1 MKNDKGRVKF
11 VKKNITLDEALAQ
24 ISFLKKQVKV
34 LGEKAFKSENKY
46 EEAKQ
51 QVEDLT
57 VQNKELQVN
66 YNWLLEQ
73 LKLSKKKM
81 YGASAE
87 KIAEEYGQL
96 NLFNEAELERQ
107 PMQAEPQIE
116 EITYTRKKSKKKSFD
131 EKYGDLPV
139 EEVISDIPDEEKICE
154 KCNDEMTFMKYEIR
168 RELKIVPAKVTVVE
182 YKKAV
187 YVCKSCDKNG
197 IESNFKTAEITPAL
211 IEKSI
216 VSPNMMAYIMNQ
228 KFSCAMPLFR
238 QEQEFKRM
246 GIKLSRQTM
255 SNWMISGANL
265 LKPLYEKLR
274 EHLALQQLIHADETP
289 VEVLCEDG
297 KEPTAKSYMWV
308 YRTSRYTE
316 NSAVLYKYEVGRSGD
331 FAKKFLENF
340 SGYIHCDG
348 WSGYDKVPNSK
359 RCGCWVHLR
368 RYFINALEIQSDK
381 KDYTTLAGQAL
392 LKIREIFKAEKLDLE
407 KLSEKSQYSLDEIA
421 EIRKNKSTELVA
433 DFFEF
438 CDKNQGISLPKSL
451 LGRAFTYAL
460 NQRSTLET
468 FLENPQIELT
478 NNAAERAV
486 KPFVI
491 GRKNW
496 LFCYSPAGAQA
507 SAIIY
512 SIIETAKANGLNPM
526 DYLANIFEG
535 IRSGKKADEL
545 MPWTI

>member
-1 MKNDKGRVKF
+1 MQKQL
-11 VKKNITLDEALAQ
+11 TYEELLAQ
-24 ISFLKKQVKV
+24 NSALKNQVKS
-34 LGEKAFKSENKY
+34 LAQKNEKFAEKIDN
-46 EEAKQ
+46 
-51 QVEDLT
+51 LT
-57 VQNKELQVN
+57 IQNKELNAN

-107 PMQAEPQIE
+107 PLHVEPQIE
-116 EITYTRKKSKKKSFD
+116 EITYTRKKSKKRKLS
-131 EKYGDLPV
+131 EIYCDLPV
-139 EEVISDIPDEEKICE
+139 EEVISDIPEEEKNCE
-154 KCNDEMTFMKYEIR
+154 KCGSEMTFMKYEIR
-168 RELKIVPAKVTVVE
+168 RELKIIPAQVKVVE
-182 YKKAV
+182 HKKAV
-187 YVCKSCDKNG
+187 YVCKECDKNG
-197 IESNFKTAEITPAL
+197 IESNFKTAKSTPAL
-211 IEKSI
+211 IEKSL
-216 VSPNMMAYIMNQ
+216 VSPSLMAYIMNQ

-238 QEQEFKRM
+238 QEQELKRM
-246 GIKLSRQTM
+246 GVQLSRQTM

-274 EHLALQQLIHADETP
+274 EHLVSQQFIHADETP

-308 YRTSRYTE
+308 YRTGRYTE
-316 NSAVLYKYEVGRSGD
+316 NAAVLYKYEVGRSGD

-348 WSGYDKVPNSK
+348 WSGYGKIPNAK

-381 KDYTTLAGQAL
+381 KDYSTLAGQAVM
-392 LKIREIFKAEKLDLE
+392 KIREIFKAEKLDP
-407 KLSEKSQYSLDEIA
+407 KKPSEKSEYSLDQIA
-421 EIRKNKSTELVA
+421 EIRKNKSAELVA

-438 CDKNQGISLPKSL
+438 CDKNQGLSLPKSL

-460 NQRSTLET
+460 NQKETLLT

-496 LFCYSPAGAQA
+496 LFCFSPAGAQA

-512 SIIETAKANGLNPM
+512 SIIETAKANNLNPM
-526 DYLANIFEG
+526 TYLENVFENI
-535 IRSGKKADEL
+535 RYGKSVNEL
-545 MPWTI
+545 LPWNL

>member
-1 MKNDKGRVKF
+1 MKE
-11 VKKNITLDEALAQ
+11 NITLDEALAQ
-24 ISFLKKQVKV
+24 ISALKKQVKV
-34 LGEKAFKSENKY
+34 LSNKALKSENKY

-51 QVEDLT
+51 KIDDLT
-57 VQNKELQVN
+57 IQNKELNAN

-81 YGASAE
+81 YGPSAE

-107 PMQAEPQIE
+107 PMHIEPAIE
-116 EITYTRKKSKKKSFD
+116 EITYKRKKSKKKSFD

-139 EEVISDIPDEEKICE
+139 LEVISDIPEEEKICE
-154 KCNDEMTFMKYEIR
+154 KCNSEMTFMKYEVR

-182 YKKAV
+182 HKKAV
-187 YVCKSCDKNG
+187 YVCKNCDKNG
-197 IESNFKTAEITPAL
+197 IESNFKTAAGTPAL
-211 IEKSI
+211 IEKSL
-216 VSPNMMAYIMNQ
+216 VSPSLMAYIMNQ

-238 QEQEFKRM
+238 QEQELKRM
-246 GIKLSRQTM
+246 GVKLSRQTM
-255 SNWMISGANL
+255 SNWMIAGANL
-265 LKPLYEKLR
+265 LKPLYEKLL
-274 EHLALQQLIHADETP
+274 EYLVSQQFIHADETP

-308 YRTSRYTE
+308 YRTGRYTE
-316 NSAVLYKYEVGRSGD
+316 HSAVLYKYEVGRSGD

-348 WSGYDKVPNSK
+348 WSGYDKVENSK

-368 RYFINALEIQSDK
+368 RYFMNALEIQQDK
-381 KDYTTLAGQAL
+381 KDYSTLAGHAV
-392 LKIREIFKAEKLDLE
+392 LKIRKIFKAEKLDPE
-407 KLSEKSQYSLDEIA
+407 KLSEKSEYSLDEIA
-421 EIRKNKSTELVA
+421 EIRKNKSAELVV

-438 CDKNQGISLPKSL
+438 CNKNQGLSLPKSL

-496 LFCYSPAGAQA
+496 LFCYSPAGAQS

-512 SIIETAKANGLNPM
+512 SVIETAKANGLNPSA
-526 DYLANIFEG
+526 YLEDVFEN
-535 IRSGKKADEL
+535 IRSGKSVDEL
-545 MPWTI
+545 LPWKI